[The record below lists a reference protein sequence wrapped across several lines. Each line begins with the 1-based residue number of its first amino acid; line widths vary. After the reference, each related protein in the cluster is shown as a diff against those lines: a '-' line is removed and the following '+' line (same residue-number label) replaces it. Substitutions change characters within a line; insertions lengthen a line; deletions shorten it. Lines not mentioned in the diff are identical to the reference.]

1 METVISIGDI
11 HGDFKVIL
19 EVLFNELH
27 KRKGINKLMFQLVAN
42 GNVIN
47 IATITKS
54 QFEINQVN
62 NSSQTYQE
70 NINSVFEL
78 IKDLIFNNILIFN
91 GDVLVDDDL
100 VTDNDVIFNNNL
112 SIRDRLLSYHYQL
125 VIDSIPDINSFF
137 NDFNVIRKLIILGD
151 IFDTR
156 NEPRDSNRRICECF
170 DIKTFKYDSFRDFL
184 LRNIRSN
191 ETINNLA
198 IILIRNK
205 SSLTLSFRTLID
217 LLNTLINLI
226 IQNNNIGIN
235 RFISRYSMYINS
247 SFQQPKQISDD
258 YITPIKSDL
267 YNVFYHKLLF
277 YLVFSYLTNN
287 VKGNIIDNIR
297 SILDNYYYQQL
308 KPDNLI
314 TKLNVQY
321 DKLIYSLHIPLWHR
335 YYRNINNIKC
345 ELVKDVFEI
354 LTFKMIEF
362 IKISVDGFNANWRFN
377 HNNIFLIIGNHDAK
391 YNLLN
396 DKYSFIGDNI
406 DMFVDYYKFNNTI
419 YSHFSR
425 NIISNN
431 RLNYGNILVNELEI
445 CFKIF
450 KSIVN
455 GNIDYHL
462 LQVFISFYD
471 NLLIHYRLQITDEH
485 QLIFTKIK
493 LIIDCINNLNP
504 NESLFNPL
512 NDRID
517 KVTNFIDDNEKILFN
532 NIKNLTNDI
541 FYHNILFLLNRYVN
555 VISYIIQNKRPKI
568 RLVELTHFDN
578 LFNKLNSDSLYQIHG
593 HTNTVITKNIIS
605 LDIRMSR
612 FKNDFNCKDYFKE
625 LKYCYLKHQIIDN
638 KNVLIYYTT
647 AYDNNT
653 SNMYLATF
661 GNQYIESVKNNVIFR
676 GNNRVNNELFRIND
690 STRLVI
696 NDNVYVQPNSDV
708 IKKNMFNI
716 GGDNVDL
723 NYYLFIRFPDGLI
736 NLKSKD
742 KLLALVDKFINNC
755 NNSL

>member
-27 KRKGINKLMFQLVAN
+27 KRKGINKLMFQLVTN
-42 GNVIN
+42 DNVIN

-54 QFEINQVN
+54 QFEIKQN
-62 NSSQTYQE
+62 NPLDYQE
-70 NINSVFEL
+70 DINSVFEL
-78 IKDLIFNNILIFN
+78 IKDLIFNS
-91 GDVLVDDDL
+91 
-100 VTDNDVIFNNNL
+100 NL
-112 SIRDRLLSYHYQL
+112 ARNRLLSYRYQL
-125 VIDSIPDINSFF
+125 VTEPMINIKSFF
-137 NDFNVIRKLIILGD
+137 NDDNVNRKLIILGD

-156 NEPRDSNRRICECF
+156 NEPGDYYRRICECF
-170 DIKTFKYDSFRDFL
+170 NINAFNYDSFYDFL
-184 LRNIRSN
+184 LRFIKPNAS
-191 ETINNLA
+191 NNLA
-198 IILIRNK
+198 SIINSNN
-205 SSLTLSFRTLID
+205 SSIKPSFNILFD
-217 LLNTLINLI
+217 LLNQLLDLIL
-226 IQNNNIGIN
+226 QNNINGIN
-235 RFISRYSMYINS
+235 NFIYHYSNYIKPINQQTQITD
-247 SFQQPKQISDD
+247 SF
-258 YITPIKSDL
+258 ITPTKGELNIA
-267 YNVFYHKLLF
+267 FYHKLLF
-277 YLVFSYLTNN
+277 YLVLSYLNN
-287 VKGNIIDNIR
+287 NIDVNIVRNIKSIMITQRLHSDNFIK
-297 SILDNYYYQQL
+297 LLNEQYQ
-308 KPDNLI
+308 
-314 TKLNVQY
+314 
-321 DKLIYSLHIPLWHR
+321 KLINSLRIPLWNS
-335 YYRNINNIKC
+335 YYHNMNNIKC

-362 IKISVDGFNANWRFN
+362 IKISVDGINLNTRRFN
-377 HNNIFLIIGNHDAK
+377 HNNIFLVIGNHDAK

-396 DKYSFIGDNI
+396 SKYSFIGDNI
-406 DMFVDYYKFNNTI
+406 NMFVDYYKFNNTI
-419 YSHFSR
+419 YSHYSR
-425 NIISNN
+425 DLITNG
-431 RLNYGNILVNELEI
+431 LNYDNKLVNELEI

-455 GNIDYHL
+455 RNIDYSL
-462 LQVFISFYD
+462 LNVFISFYD
-471 NLLIHYRLQITDEH
+471 NLLINYQLQDLNKD
-485 QLIFTKIK
+485 QLIVAKVKI
-493 LIIDCINNLNP
+493 IIDYINNLNP
-504 NESLFNPL
+504 HQSPFNPL
-512 NDRID
+512 NDQLN
-517 KVTNFIDDNEKILFN
+517 KFIDTNELLLFN
-532 NIKNLTNDI
+532 NIQQLTDNI
-541 FYHNILFLLNRYVN
+541 FHRNILFLLNRYVN
-555 VISYIIQNKRPKI
+555 VISCFIQDKKNK
-568 RLVELTHFDN
+568 LSGVELMHFNN
-578 LFNKLNSDSLYQIHG
+578 LFNYGLRDKLSDSLYQVHG
-593 HTNTVITKNIIS
+593 HMNMLITKNIIS

-612 FKNDFNCKDYFKE
+612 FKCNLNCNNYFKE

-661 GNQYIESVKNNVIFR
+661 GNQYIESVKNNVMFR

>member
-42 GNVIN
+42 GN

-54 QFEINQVN
+54 QFEIKQN
-62 NSSQTYQE
+62 NPLDYQE
-70 NINSVFEL
+70 DINSVFEL
-78 IKDLIFNNILIFN
+78 IKDLIL
-91 GDVLVDDDL
+91 
-100 VTDNDVIFNNNL
+100 NNNL
-112 SIRDRLLSYHYQL
+112 ARDRLLSYHYQL
-125 VIDSIPDINSFF
+125 VTEPMINIKSFF
-137 NDFNVIRKLIILGD
+137 NDDNVNRKLIILGD

-156 NEPRDSNRRICECF
+156 NEPGDYYRRICECF
-170 DIKTFKYDSFRDFL
+170 NINAFNYDSFYDFL
-184 LRNIRSN
+184 LRFIKPNAS
-191 ETINNLA
+191 NNLA
-198 IILIRNK
+198 SIINSNN
-205 SSLTLSFRTLID
+205 SSIKPSFNILFD
-217 LLNTLINLI
+217 LLNQLLDLIL
-226 IQNNNIGIN
+226 QNNINGIN
-235 RFISRYSMYINS
+235 NFIYHYSIYIKPINQQTQITD
-247 SFQQPKQISDD
+247 SF
-258 YITPIKSDL
+258 ITPTKGELNIA
-267 YNVFYHKLLF
+267 FYHKLLF
-277 YLVFSYLTNN
+277 YLVLSYLNNN
-287 VKGNIIDNIR
+287 VDVNIVRNIKSIMITQRLHSDNFIK
-297 SILDNYYYQQL
+297 LLNEQYQ
-308 KPDNLI
+308 
-314 TKLNVQY
+314 
-321 DKLIYSLHIPLWHR
+321 KLINSLRIPLWNS
-335 YYRNINNIKC
+335 YYHDMNNIKC

-362 IKISVDGFNANWRFN
+362 IKISVDGINLNTRRFN
-377 HNNIFLIIGNHDAK
+377 HNNIFLVIGNHDAK

-396 DKYSFIGDNI
+396 SKYSFIGDNI
-406 DMFVDYYKFNNTI
+406 NMFVDYYKFNNTI
-419 YSHFSR
+419 YSHYSR
-425 NIISNN
+425 DLITNG
-431 RLNYGNILVNELEI
+431 LNYDNKLVNELEI

-455 GNIDYHL
+455 GNIDYSL
-462 LQVFISFYD
+462 LNVFISFYD
-471 NLLIHYRLQITDEH
+471 NLLINYQFQNLNEY
-485 QLIFTKIK
+485 QLIVAKVK
-493 LIIDCINNLNP
+493 LIFEYINNLKP
-504 NESLFNPL
+504 NSSFNPSIDQL
-512 NDRID
+512 N
-517 KVTNFIDDNEKILFN
+517 KFIDTNELLLFN
-532 NIKNLTNDI
+532 NIKQLTDNI
-541 FYHNILFLLNRYVN
+541 FYRNILFLLNRYVN
-555 VISYIIQNKRPKI
+555 VISCFIQDKKNKI
-568 RLVELTHFDN
+568 SGVELMHFNN
-578 LFNKLNSDSLYQIHG
+578 LFNYGLRDKLSDSLYQVHG
-593 HTNTVITKNIIS
+593 HMNMLITKNIIS

-612 FKNDFNCKDYFKE
+612 FKCNLNCNNYFKE

-661 GNQYIESVKNNVIFR
+661 GNQYIESVKNNVIFK

>member
-54 QFEINQVN
+54 QFEIKEN
-62 NSSQTYQE
+62 NPLDYQE
-70 NINSVFEL
+70 DINSVFEL
-78 IKDLIFNNILIFN
+78 IKDLIL
-91 GDVLVDDDL
+91 
-100 VTDNDVIFNNNL
+100 NNNL
-112 SIRDRLLSYHYQL
+112 ARDRLLSYHYQL
-125 VIDSIPDINSFF
+125 VTEPMINIKSFF
-137 NDFNVIRKLIILGD
+137 NDDNVNRKLIILGD

-156 NEPRDSNRRICECF
+156 NEPGDYYRRICECF
-170 DIKTFKYDSFRDFL
+170 NINAFNYDSFYDFL
-184 LRNIRSN
+184 LRFIKPNAS
-191 ETINNLA
+191 NNLA
-198 IILIRNK
+198 SIINSNN
-205 SSLTLSFRTLID
+205 SSIKPSFNILFD
-217 LLNTLINLI
+217 LLNQLLDLIL
-226 IQNNNIGIN
+226 QNNINGIN
-235 RFISRYSMYINS
+235 NFIYHYSIYIKPINQQTQITD
-247 SFQQPKQISDD
+247 SF
-258 YITPIKSDL
+258 ITPTKGELNIA
-267 YNVFYHKLLF
+267 FYHKLLF
-277 YLVFSYLTNN
+277 YLVLSYLNNN
-287 VKGNIIDNIR
+287 VDVNIVRNIKSIMITQRLHSDNFIK
-297 SILDNYYYQQL
+297 LLNEQYQ
-308 KPDNLI
+308 
-314 TKLNVQY
+314 
-321 DKLIYSLHIPLWHR
+321 KLINSLRIPLWNS
-335 YYRNINNIKC
+335 YYHDMNNIKC

-362 IKISVDGFNANWRFN
+362 IKISVDGINLNTRRFN
-377 HNNIFLIIGNHDAK
+377 HNNIFLVIGNHDAK

-396 DKYSFIGDNI
+396 SKYSFIGDNI
-406 DMFVDYYKFNNTI
+406 NMFVDYYKFNNTI
-419 YSHFSR
+419 YSHYSR
-425 NIISNN
+425 DLITNG
-431 RLNYGNILVNELEI
+431 LNYDNKLVNELEI

-455 GNIDYHL
+455 GNIDYSL
-462 LQVFISFYD
+462 LNVFISFYD
-471 NLLIHYRLQITDEH
+471 NLLINYQFQNLNEY
-485 QLIFTKIK
+485 QLIVAKVK
-493 LIIDCINNLNP
+493 LIFEYINNLKP
-504 NESLFNPL
+504 NSSFNPSIDQL
-512 NDRID
+512 N
-517 KVTNFIDDNEKILFN
+517 KFIDTNELLLFN
-532 NIKNLTNDI
+532 NIKQLTDNI
-541 FYHNILFLLNRYVN
+541 FYRNILFLLNRYVN
-555 VISYIIQNKRPKI
+555 VISCFIQDKKNKI
-568 RLVELTHFDN
+568 SGVELMHFNN
-578 LFNKLNSDSLYQIHG
+578 LFNYGLRDKISDSLYQVHG
-593 HTNTVITKNIIS
+593 HMNMLITKNIIS

-612 FKNDFNCKDYFKE
+612 FKCNLNCNNYFKE